1 MKQFSFPFDNIV
13 TIIGF
18 LALTVTLTLLTRP
31 GVVEGLKHNYYTK
44 RDERSLIGPL
54 GFPFGFLDTGHYNL
68 TVFDFQLSVPKKRH
82 KHEQHHSRLLTNG
95 GDSSNSRN
103 AAAAADAS
111 MLSDVLDNIKG
122 AGFLLKQ
129 FEDEAAFNHYIAQV
143 QADPSNCVFQKYIDL
158 KEAEQMDDAFYYDQ
172 DDFSNYA
179 DDDYDPEYYNDD
191 YDGEYDDGYEEFDD
205 YEGNYRRRRRR
216 RQRVLKRQQPKRQQR
231 TRQSQQKQLNNNRI
245 LVADGEEEEQGYG
258 EVIDA
263 VQDGIYLDML
273 PRSRWRPNSPTVAYN
288 FEAGQ
293 AGFYFLIYQVCYK
306 DEPPA
311 ENNQN
316 NKDNNYLDIHS
327 RFELD
332 FLFSNIDMYVQTKT
346 KKQNGTLCFS
356 FDVI

>member
-1 MKQFSFPFDNIV
+1 MKQSSFPFDNIV

-18 LALTVTLTLLTRP
+18 LALTLTLTLLTRP
-31 GVVEGLKHNYYTK
+31 SGVVEGLKHNYYTK

-82 KHEQHHSRLLTNG
+82 KHDQHRLLTTTNR
-95 GDSSNSRN
+95 GDSSSSSSSSSSRS
-103 AAAAADAS
+103 AAADNAADAS
-111 MLSDVLDNIKG
+111 MLSDVLNNIKG

-143 QADPSNCVFQKYIDL
+143 NADPSYCVFQKYIDL
-158 KEAEQMDDAFYYDQ
+158 KEAEQMDDILYDDQ
-172 DDFSNYA
+172 DDFTYYA
-179 DDDYDPEYYNDD
+179 DDDYDYDPSEYDGDD
-191 YDGEYDDGYEEFDD
+191 YAGGYGYDYGGDDGVEVDD
-205 YEGNYRRRRRR
+205 EDSYPR
-216 RQRVLKRQQPKRQQR
+216 RVLKWQQSKRQQR
-231 TRQSQQKQLNNNRI
+231 SRQSQKQLNNNRI
-245 LVADGEEEEQGYG
+245 LVADGGQEGEEEEEEDQGYG

-316 NKDNNYLDIHS
+316 NNYLDIHS

-332 FLFSNIDMYVQTKT
+332 FLFSNIDMYAKT
-346 KKQNGTLCFS
+346 KM
-356 FDVI
+356 